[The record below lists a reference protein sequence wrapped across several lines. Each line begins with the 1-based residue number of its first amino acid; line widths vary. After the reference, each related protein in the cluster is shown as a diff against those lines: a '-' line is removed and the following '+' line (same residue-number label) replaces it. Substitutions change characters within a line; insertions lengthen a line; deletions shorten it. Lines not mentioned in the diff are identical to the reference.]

1 VPRAVAPGDRLS
13 GASPRR
19 SLSFSG
25 LAILFLLFPLLS
37 LAGDSA
43 IRSARLW
50 PAQDYT
56 RITLESDAPIRY
68 NVMTLHDPERLVI
81 DLEEFTAGPELRDLP
96 GKVSAEDPYVQAVR
110 IGYPEPG
117 VLRVVLDLKGKII
130 PQVFALKP
138 VGDYGHRLVVDV
150 YPASPAD
157 PLMALYLGKENALP
171 VIAPDGVNGTTIP
184 DPAADRPRKPAPA
197 VKRGRDDP
205 VRKVIIAIDAGH
217 GGEDPG
223 ARGRRGTREK
233 DVTLEIARKL
243 RAKIDADAGM
253 KAVMI
258 RDGDFFI
265 PLNVRV
271 EKARRAQ
278 ADLFVS
284 IHADAWIK
292 PHVRGS
298 SVFALSERGATSA
311 MARWIAKKEN
321 DADLIGG
328 ANFDVDDP
336 YLKKTL
342 LDLSQTATINDSLKL
357 GRDVLAQLGNI
368 NDLHKDEVEQAGFAV
383 LKAPDIPSILVETA
397 FISNPQEE
405 KRLREDGYQD
415 KMAEAIYRGIQR
427 YFSKNPAI
435 ARSRLAQTEN

>member
-1 VPRAVAPGDRLS
+1 MSAVRWA
-13 GASPRR
+13 RR
-19 SLSFSG
+19 SLGFAFS
-25 LAILFLLFPLLS
+25 LFLVLCPLPS
-37 LAGDSA
+37 VSAGA
-43 IRSARLW
+43 EIKAARLW

-56 RITLESDAPIRY
+56 RITLESDAPIRHK
-68 NVMTLHDPERLVI
+68 VMTLQDPERLVI
-81 DLEEFTAGPELRDLP
+81 DLEEADAGVELRELP
-96 GKVSAEDPYVQAVR
+96 AKVSADDPYVQAVR
-110 IGYPEPG
+110 IGRPEPG

-150 YPASPAD
+150 YPSSPAD
-157 PLMALYLGKENALP
+157 PLMALYLGKTL
-171 VIAPDGVNGTTIP
+171 GP
-184 DPAADRPRKPAPA
+184 DPQHPPAAAGPGGSSAPPDTGVEHSRKPAIPSG
-197 VKRGRDDP
+197 KKRDDGLA
-205 VRKVIIAIDAGH
+205 RQVIIAIDAGH

-233 DVTLEIARKL
+233 DITLAIARRL
-243 RAKIDADAGM
+243 RAKIDADEGM
-253 KAVMI
+253 KAVMV
-258 RDGDFFI
+258 RDGDYFI

-311 MARWIAKKEN
+311 MARWIAKTEN

-328 ANFDVDDP
+328 VNFDVDDP

-342 LDLSQTATINDSLKL
+342 LDLSQTATINDSLRI
-357 GRDVLAQLGNI
+357 GRDVLGQLGGI
-368 NDLHKDEVEQAGFAV
+368 NELHKDEVEQAGFAV

-405 KRLREDGYQD
+405 KRLRDLAYQD
-415 KMAEAIYRGIQR
+415 KMAEAIYRGIKR
-427 YFSKNPAI
+427 YFARNPPI
-435 ARSRLAQTEN
+435 ARSKLAQNTD

>member
-1 VPRAVAPGDRLS
+1 MGDPLR
-13 GASPRR
+13 
-19 SLSFSG
+19 G
-25 LAILFLLFPLLS
+25 LIPLRFLLPAGFALLFLLFPLLS
-37 LAGDSA
+37 LAANAA
-43 IRSARLW
+43 IKAARLW

-56 RITLESDAPIRY
+56 RITLEADTPIRH

-81 DLEEFTAGPELRDLP
+81 DLQEMEGGPELLDLP
-96 GKVSAEDPYVQAVR
+96 GKVGAEDPYVEAVR
-110 IGYPEPG
+110 IGRPEPG

-138 VGDYGHRLVVDV
+138 VADYGHRLVVDV
-150 YPASPAD
+150 YPASPVD
-157 PLMALYLGKENALP
+157 PLMALYLGKENGVAAN
-171 VIAPDGVNGTTIP
+171 APDAAPGSNNGARVP
-184 DPAADRPRKPAPA
+184 DPAAGVPRKPGTAA
-197 VKRGRDDP
+197 KRDP
-205 VRKVIIAIDAGH
+205 EDLARPVIIAVDAGH

-233 DVTLEIARKL
+233 DVTLAIARKL
-243 RAKIDADAGM
+243 RSKIEADDGM

-258 RDGDFFI
+258 RDGDYFI

-278 ADLFVS
+278 VDLFVS

-311 MARWIAKKEN
+311 MARWIARKEN

-328 ANFDVDDP
+328 VNFDVDDP

-342 LDLSQTATINDSLKL
+342 LDLSQTATINDSLKI
-357 GRDVLAQLGNI
+357 GRDVLAHLGNI

-405 KRLREDGYQD
+405 KRLRSSAYQD
-415 KMAEAIYRGIQR
+415 KMAEAIYQGIKR
-427 YFSKNPAI
+427 YFSKNPPI
-435 ARSRLAQTEN
+435 ARSKLAQTEN